1 MFEKIIKNLFGT
13 EKKTELPTP
22 KEDLDSPTYWDDMY
36 DEDGLIEQILGDAET
51 PMECLEAW
59 KVYLNEKLIL
69 PFVADYCSEF
79 DNGIPNNALVRVLKI
94 SSLDEEYG
102 VMVNIAYE
110 NEMHTVPLFD
120 LILEDPEADNYDVLE
135 IYSMWFEHKE

>member
-1 MFEKIIKNLFGT
+1 MFDKLINNLFGK
-13 EKKTELPTP
+13 EKKIELPTP

-59 KVYLNEKLIL
+59 KGYLNEKLIL

-79 DNGIPNNALVRVLKI
+79 DNGIPNNALVKVLKI
-94 SSLDEEYG
+94 SNLDEDYG
-102 VMVNIAYE
+102 VMVSIAYE
-110 NEMHTVPLFD
+110 NEIQTVPLFD
-120 LILEDPEADNYDVLE
+120 LVLEDPEADNYDALE